1 MGLSSGRVTR
11 QKVCREVHPSISAA
25 SKRLTSM
32 PMMPDISRMVVLPN
46 HIRKFISPTSPRV
59 PATEERKRNGSWRH
73 AHGHQRCVHR
83 AVVGKQGEEQH
94 GKGGRHDEIG
104 HVNDG
109 LEERLAPQL
118 QAHVR
123 NQAASISDITI
134 CGTKPISHMSIV
146 FPKYLGRSAENRRA

>member
-59 PATEERKRNGSWRH
+59 PATEERKRNGS
-73 AHGHQRCVHR
+73 CVTPM
-83 AVVGKQGEEQH
+83 
-94 GKGGRHDEIG
+94 DIS
-104 HVNDG
+104 
-109 LEERLAPQL
+109 
-118 QAHVR
+118 
-123 NQAASISDITI
+123 AAFTGPLS
-134 CGTKPISHMSIV
+134 
-146 FPKYLGRSAENRRA
+146 ENRVKNSMEKADAMMRLGM